1 MVTQNVDCRTLP
13 LQNIQKMHLI
23 RRNHRLKKNQWM
35 EVNEKTNIFTL
46 DTNERN
52 RELERDLTERNL
64 IESIY

>member
-1 MVTQNVDCRTLP
+1 
-13 LQNIQKMHLI
+13 
-23 RRNHRLKKNQWM
+23 M

-64 IESIY
+64 IESIYWLHVDWSSITISWTREEVFEALQTQIKS